1 MRSIIT
7 ICTLSESPA
16 DPNDTQLVHYLTS
29 MWAKIGQA
37 LGMEFGLY
45 LPLVMLYV
53 LLIANARMDIS
64 AYSIYTLV
72 LILIL
77 IFLFYV

>member
-1 MRSIIT
+1 
-7 ICTLSESPA
+7 
-16 DPNDTQLVHYLTS
+16 